1 MTEQDGR
8 PRFTGKVAVVTGG
21 ASGIGLATTRRL
33 VSEGA
38 QVVVGDLDASALEP
52 VAKELGDA
60 VATVTGDVSSEA
72 DVERLVGTAVERF
85 GRLDVAFAN
94 AGIGSIARLVDLDVA
109 EWSRVLDVNLTGP
122 YLLIKHAA
130 QHMGEGGSIVV
141 TASLNAVQAGIGMGA
156 YCASKAGVAMLVE
169 VAALELGPKGIRVNA
184 VGPGLVRTAL
194 TEGAFALPGIA
205 EEYVEN
211 TPLGRYA
218 APEEIASLV
227 AFLASDDAG
236 FISGSLHLIDG
247 AAHTKR
253 YPDILGTLESLGGS

>member
-1 MTEQDGR
+1 
-8 PRFTGKVAVVTGG
+8 VA
-21 ASGIGLATTRRL
+21 
-33 VSEGA
+33 EGA

-60 VATVTGDVSSEA
+60 VATVPGDVSAEA
-72 DVERLVGTAVERF
+72 DVERLVGVALERF
-85 GRLDVAFAN
+85 GHLDIAFAN
-94 AGIGSIARLVDLDVA
+94 AGIGSVGRLVDLDVA

-184 VGPGLVRTAL
+184 VGPGLVRTGL

-211 TPLGRYA
+211 TPLGRYS
-218 APEEIASLV
+218 APEEIAGLV
-227 AFLASDDAG
+227 AFLASDEAG

-253 YPDILGTLESLGGS
+253 YPDILGALESLGGAPDG